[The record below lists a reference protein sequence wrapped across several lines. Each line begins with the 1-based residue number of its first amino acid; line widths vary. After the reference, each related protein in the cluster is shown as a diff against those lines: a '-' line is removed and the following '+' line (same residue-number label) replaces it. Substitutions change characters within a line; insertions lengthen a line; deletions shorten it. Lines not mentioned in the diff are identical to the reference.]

1 MTIQSI
7 RLNATSWQTYS
18 LLLLGTFAG
27 AWAAIFGRIA
37 QHEGVPTPVMIAF
50 RMIAGSLVLTPF
62 VLHHYRDN
70 IHKLTRRDLLRAA
83 IAGVWFAIHLL
94 TGFFALEHTSV
105 LVSSVLGG
113 TLPLWVAFLE
123 VYVLRAR
130 LSRVVWIGLMITLS
144 GGTIIAL
151 AGNQVT
157 SGDNPAL
164 GSILAV
170 IAAITGACYAIIG
183 RDSRDRISFLPYLW
197 LVFSFGAIVCLAVVF
212 VAHQSFIGYSAQ
224 GYTAL
229 IMLAIFPQLIGH
241 SIYNYVLRRIPA
253 TIASMAG
260 QMGMLFSAVLA
271 YFFFREIPGV
281 WQLVGSAII
290 VAGIMLVNFG
300 KVTHKQS
307 AQAETQVV

>member
-7 RLNATSWQTYS
+7 RLNTTSWQTYS

-50 RMIAGSLVLTPF
+50 RMIAGSLVLTPL
-62 VLHHYRDN
+62 VLYYHRDSLYR
-70 IHKLTRRDLLRAA
+70 LSRRDVLRSA
-83 IAGVWFAIHLL
+83 IAGAWFAIHLL

-105 LVSSVLGG
+105 LISSVLGG
-113 TLPLWVAFLE
+113 TMPLWVAFLE

-151 AGNQVT
+151 AGNQMT
-157 SGDNPAL
+157 TGDNPAL

-170 IAAITGACYAIIG
+170 TAAITGACYAIIG

-197 LVFSFGAIVCLAVVF
+197 LVFTFGAIVCLAVVTLS
-212 VAHQSFIGYSAQ
+212 HQTFTGYSAQ
-224 GYTAL
+224 GYSAL

-241 SIYNYVLRRIPA
+241 SIYNFVLRRIPA
-253 TIASMAG
+253 TLASVAG
-260 QMGMLFSAVLA
+260 QLGMLMSAVLA
-271 YFFFREIPGV
+271 YFYFREMPG
-281 WQLVGSAII
+281 IT
-290 VAGIMLVNFG
+290 LVNFG
-300 KVTHKQS
+300 NVTKKRS